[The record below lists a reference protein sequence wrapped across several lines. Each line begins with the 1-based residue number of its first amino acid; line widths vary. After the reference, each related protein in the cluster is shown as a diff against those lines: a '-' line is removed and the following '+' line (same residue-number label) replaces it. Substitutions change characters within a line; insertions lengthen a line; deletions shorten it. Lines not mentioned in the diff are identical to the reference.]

1 MSGYKSPLM
10 REVCIF
16 GWALFAGQRVGIKAN
31 FGTFKPGFERTYD
44 ELTKNLTQADLN
56 RLAIGALPPE
66 MAFAAPGEPPL
77 FHLMTPDAYH
87 AEFDD
92 DEDDEDD
99 ETPNDEPI
107 DEEGDE

>member
-1 MSGYKSPLM
+1 MSEYKSPLM
-10 REVCIF
+10 REACVF

-56 RLAIGALPPE
+56 KLAIGMLPPE
-66 MAFAAPGEPPL
+66 MAFVAPGEPPL
-77 FHLMTPDAYH
+77 FHLMTPEAYH
-87 AEFDD
+87 AEFD
-92 DEDDEDD
+92 DDEDD